1 MTATRLEPTAAGIAT
16 AADCILD
23 GGVVVAPSDTN
34 LALTLDPWDEAAIE
48 RAFRIKNREPTD
60 PLTLFIRDPDDWR
73 EWARTDRGVA
83 VDALVEAF
91 WPGPLNIVLPKTDAV
106 PDRVVAGGETV
117 ALGCLG
123 NPTWRRLAAAVDQP
137 LCMTSANLTGQADD
151 QLVDL
156 DLAVEQVV
164 EPPFELGLVDLAAG
178 VSILERLDR
187 IVARGRLARVARL
200 GLLVVAGEPDCR
212 RQQPAEADRECDP
225 EPRHVEREQAER
237 DEQDQPCR
245 HAGGDLL
252 QRGLVVGIDDGGL
265 GIAHGCV
272 YAE

>member
-1 MTATRLEPTAAGIAT
+1 MTATRLDPTDEGVAT
-16 AADCILD
+16 AANCILD

-73 EWARTDRGVA
+73 EWATTDRGVA

-117 ALGCLG
+117 ALGCLS

-156 DLAVEQVV
+156 DLAVEQVGDRV
-164 EPPFELGLVDLAAG
+164 DYVLTGEAQGTTQSSTIIDLTGAEPTIIRHGDIAADDLTAA
-178 VSILERLDR
+178 V
-187 IVARGRLARVARL
+187 
-200 GLLVVAGEPDCR
+200 
-212 RQQPAEADRECDP
+212 
-225 EPRHVEREQAER
+225 
-237 DEQDQPCR
+237 
-245 HAGGDLL
+245 
-252 QRGLVVGIDDGGL
+252 GGL
-265 GIAHGCV
+265 A
-272 YAE
+272 

>member
-1 MTATRLEPTAAGIAT
+1 MTATQLEPTPEGIAT

-73 EWARTDRGVA
+73 QWASAGQPGV
-83 VDALVEAF
+83 VDEIVEAF

-117 ALGCLG
+117 ALGCLS
-123 NPTWRRLAAAVDQP
+123 NPTWRELAAAVDQP

-156 DLAVEQVV
+156 DLAVEQVGDRV
-164 EPPFELGLVDLAAG
+164 DYVLEGDSQGTTQSSTIVDLTSEESTILRHGDITAADLAA
-178 VSILERLDR
+178 
-187 IVARGRLARVARL
+187 A
-200 GLLVVAGEPDCR
+200 
-212 RQQPAEADRECDP
+212 ADKLTFD
-225 EPRHVEREQAER
+225 
-237 DEQDQPCR
+237 
-245 HAGGDLL
+245 
-252 QRGLVVGIDDGGL
+252 
-265 GIAHGCV
+265 
-272 YAE
+272 

>member
-1 MTATRLEPTAAGIAT
+1 MDERLLDPTDEGVAT
-16 AADCILD
+16 AADCILE

-73 EWARTDRGVA
+73 EWATTDRGAA
-83 VDALVEAF
+83 VDALVGVF

-117 ALGCLG
+117 ALGCLS

-156 DLAVEQVV
+156 DLAVEQVGDRV
-164 EPPFELGLVDLAAG
+164 DYILEGEAQGTTRSSTIVDLASA
-178 VSILERLDR
+178 
-187 IVARGRLARVARL
+187 
-200 GLLVVAGEPDCR
+200 EPTIIRHGDI
-212 RQQPAEADRECDP
+212 AAD
-225 EPRHVEREQAER
+225 
-237 DEQDQPCR
+237 
-245 HAGGDLL
+245 DLTAA
-252 QRGLVVGIDDGGL
+252 VGGL
-265 GIAHGCV
+265 A
-272 YAE
+272 

>member
-60 PLTLFIRDPDDWR
+60 PLTLFIRDPADWR
-73 EWARTDRGVA
+73 EWARTDRGAA
-83 VDALVEAF
+83 VDALIEAF

-137 LCMTSANLTGQADD
+137 LCMTSANLTGEADD

-156 DLAVEQVV
+156 DLAVKQVGDRV
-164 EPPFELGLVDLAAG
+164 DYVLTGEARGTTQSSTIVDLTGEEPAIIRHGDITADDLTAA
-178 VSILERLDR
+178 V
-187 IVARGRLARVARL
+187 
-200 GLLVVAGEPDCR
+200 
-212 RQQPAEADRECDP
+212 
-225 EPRHVEREQAER
+225 
-237 DEQDQPCR
+237 
-245 HAGGDLL
+245 
-252 QRGLVVGIDDGGL
+252 GGL
-265 GIAHGCV
+265 A
-272 YAE
+272 

>member
-137 LCMTSANLTGQADD
+137 LCMTSANLTGEADD

-156 DLAVEQVV
+156 DLAVKQVGDRV
-164 EPPFELGLVDLAAG
+164 DYVLTGEAQGTTRSSTIVDLASA
-178 VSILERLDR
+178 
-187 IVARGRLARVARL
+187 
-200 GLLVVAGEPDCR
+200 EPTIIRHGDI
-212 RQQPAEADRECDP
+212 AAD
-225 EPRHVEREQAER
+225 
-237 DEQDQPCR
+237 
-245 HAGGDLL
+245 DLTAA
-252 QRGLVVGIDDGGL
+252 VGGL
-265 GIAHGCV
+265 A
-272 YAE
+272 

>member
-1 MTATRLEPTAAGIAT
+1 MTATQLDPTDEGVAT
-16 AADCILD
+16 AANCILD

-73 EWARTDRGVA
+73 EWATTDRGVA

-137 LCMTSANLTGQADD
+137 LCMTSANLTGEADD

-156 DLAVEQVV
+156 DLAVEQVGDRV
-164 EPPFELGLVDLAAG
+164 DYVLTGEAQGTTQSSTIVDLTGAEPTIIRHGDIAA
-178 VSILERLDR
+178 D
-187 IVARGRLARVARL
+187 
-200 GLLVVAGEPDCR
+200 
-212 RQQPAEADRECDP
+212 
-225 EPRHVEREQAER
+225 
-237 DEQDQPCR
+237 
-245 HAGGDLL
+245 DLTAA
-252 QRGLVVGIDDGGL
+252 VGGL
-265 GIAHGCV
+265 A
-272 YAE
+272 

>member
-1 MTATRLEPTAAGIAT
+1 MTATQLDPTDEGVAT
-16 AADCILD
+16 AANCILD

-137 LCMTSANLTGQADD
+137 LCMTSANLTGEADD

-156 DLAVEQVV
+156 DLAVEQVGDRV
-164 EPPFELGLVDLAAG
+164 DYVLTGEAQGTTRSGTIVDLASA
-178 VSILERLDR
+178 
-187 IVARGRLARVARL
+187 
-200 GLLVVAGEPDCR
+200 EPTIIRHGDI
-212 RQQPAEADRECDP
+212 AAD
-225 EPRHVEREQAER
+225 
-237 DEQDQPCR
+237 
-245 HAGGDLL
+245 DLTAA
-252 QRGLVVGIDDGGL
+252 VGGL
-265 GIAHGCV
+265 A
-272 YAE
+272 

>member
-1 MTATRLEPTAAGIAT
+1 MTATQLDPTDEGVAT
-16 AADCILD
+16 AANCILD

-60 PLTLFIRDPDDWR
+60 PLTLFIRDPADWR
-73 EWARTDRGVA
+73 EWARTDRGAA
-83 VDALVEAF
+83 VDALIEAF

-156 DLAVEQVV
+156 DLAVEQVGDRV
-164 EPPFELGLVDLAAG
+164 DYVLTGEAQGTTQSSTIIDLTGAEPTIIRHGDIAADDLTAA
-178 VSILERLDR
+178 V
-187 IVARGRLARVARL
+187 
-200 GLLVVAGEPDCR
+200 
-212 RQQPAEADRECDP
+212 
-225 EPRHVEREQAER
+225 
-237 DEQDQPCR
+237 
-245 HAGGDLL
+245 
-252 QRGLVVGIDDGGL
+252 GGL
-265 GIAHGCV
+265 A
-272 YAE
+272 

>member
-1 MTATRLEPTAAGIAT
+1 MDERLLDPTDEGVAT

-73 EWARTDRGVA
+73 EWATTDRGVA

-117 ALGCLG
+117 ALGCLS

-156 DLAVEQVV
+156 DLAVEQVGDRV
-164 EPPFELGLVDLAAG
+164 DYILNGEAQGTTQSSTIVDLASEEPAIVRHGDITAADLDAAADG
-178 VSILERLDR
+178 VSFD
-187 IVARGRLARVARL
+187 
-200 GLLVVAGEPDCR
+200 
-212 RQQPAEADRECDP
+212 
-225 EPRHVEREQAER
+225 
-237 DEQDQPCR
+237 
-245 HAGGDLL
+245 
-252 QRGLVVGIDDGGL
+252 
-265 GIAHGCV
+265 
-272 YAE
+272 Y

>member
-23 GGVVVAPSDTN
+23 GGVVVAPSE
-34 LALTLDPWDEAAIE
+34 LTLDPWDEAAIE

-137 LCMTSANLTGQADD
+137 LCMTSANLTGEADD

-156 DLAVEQVV
+156 DLAVEQVGDRV
-164 EPPFELGLVDLAAG
+164 DYVLTGEAQGTTRSSTIVDLASA
-178 VSILERLDR
+178 
-187 IVARGRLARVARL
+187 
-200 GLLVVAGEPDCR
+200 EPTIIRHGDI
-212 RQQPAEADRECDP
+212 AAD
-225 EPRHVEREQAER
+225 
-237 DEQDQPCR
+237 
-245 HAGGDLL
+245 DLTAA
-252 QRGLVVGIDDGGL
+252 VGGL
-265 GIAHGCV
+265 A
-272 YAE
+272 

>member
-1 MTATRLEPTAAGIAT
+1 MTATQLDPTDEGVAT
-16 AADCILD
+16 AANCILD

-137 LCMTSANLTGQADD
+137 LCMTSANLTGEADD

-156 DLAVEQVV
+156 DLAVEQVGDRV
-164 EPPFELGLVDLAAG
+164 DYVLTGEAQGTTQSSTIVDLTGAEPTIIRHGDIAA
-178 VSILERLDR
+178 D
-187 IVARGRLARVARL
+187 
-200 GLLVVAGEPDCR
+200 
-212 RQQPAEADRECDP
+212 
-225 EPRHVEREQAER
+225 
-237 DEQDQPCR
+237 
-245 HAGGDLL
+245 DLTAA
-252 QRGLVVGIDDGGL
+252 VGGL
-265 GIAHGCV
+265 A
-272 YAE
+272 

>member
-1 MTATRLEPTAAGIAT
+1 MTATQLEPTPEGIAT

-73 EWARTDRGVA
+73 QWASAGQPGV
-83 VDALVEAF
+83 VDEIVEAF

-117 ALGCLG
+117 ALGCLS
-123 NPTWRRLAAAVDQP
+123 NPTWRELAAAVDQP

-156 DLAVEQVV
+156 DLAVEQVGDRV
-164 EPPFELGLVDLAAG
+164 DYVLEGDSQGTTQSSTIVDLTSEESTILRHGDITAADLAA
-178 VSILERLDR
+178 
-187 IVARGRLARVARL
+187 A
-200 GLLVVAGEPDCR
+200 
-212 RQQPAEADRECDP
+212 ADELTFD
-225 EPRHVEREQAER
+225 
-237 DEQDQPCR
+237 
-245 HAGGDLL
+245 
-252 QRGLVVGIDDGGL
+252 
-265 GIAHGCV
+265 
-272 YAE
+272 

>member
-60 PLTLFIRDPDDWR
+60 PLTLFIREPADWR
-73 EWARTDRGVA
+73 EWAATDQPEI
-83 VDALVEAF
+83 VDALVEKF

-106 PDRVVAGGETV
+106 PERVVAGGETV

-123 NPTWRRLAAAVDQP
+123 NPTWRDLSAAVDQP
-137 LCMTSANLTGQADD
+137 LCMTSANLTGEADG

-156 DLAVEQVV
+156 DLAIEQVGDRV
-164 EPPFELGLVDLAAG
+164 DYILDGEARGTTQSSTIVDLTGPTPAVLRHGDITASDLAAAVDG
-178 VSILERLDR
+178 
-187 IVARGRLARVARL
+187 LAF
-200 GLLVVAGEPDCR
+200 ES
-212 RQQPAEADRECDP
+212 
-225 EPRHVEREQAER
+225 
-237 DEQDQPCR
+237 
-245 HAGGDLL
+245 
-252 QRGLVVGIDDGGL
+252 
-265 GIAHGCV
+265 
-272 YAE
+272 

>member
-91 WPGPLNIVLPKTDAV
+91 WPGPLNVVLPKTDAV

-156 DLAVEQVV
+156 DLAVEQVGDRV
-164 EPPFELGLVDLAAG
+164 DYVLTGEAQGTTRSSTIVDLASA
-178 VSILERLDR
+178 
-187 IVARGRLARVARL
+187 
-200 GLLVVAGEPDCR
+200 EPTIIRHGDI
-212 RQQPAEADRECDP
+212 AAD
-225 EPRHVEREQAER
+225 
-237 DEQDQPCR
+237 
-245 HAGGDLL
+245 DLTAA
-252 QRGLVVGIDDGGL
+252 VGGL
-265 GIAHGCV
+265 A
-272 YAE
+272 

>member
-91 WPGPLNIVLPKTDAV
+91 WPGPLNVVLPKTDAV

-156 DLAVEQVV
+156 DLAVKQVGDRV
-164 EPPFELGLVDLAAG
+164 DYILEGEAQGTTRSSTIVDLASA
-178 VSILERLDR
+178 
-187 IVARGRLARVARL
+187 
-200 GLLVVAGEPDCR
+200 EPTIIRHGDI
-212 RQQPAEADRECDP
+212 AAD
-225 EPRHVEREQAER
+225 
-237 DEQDQPCR
+237 
-245 HAGGDLL
+245 DLTAA
-252 QRGLVVGIDDGGL
+252 VGGL
-265 GIAHGCV
+265 A
-272 YAE
+272 

>member
-73 EWARTDRGVA
+73 EWARTDRGAA

-156 DLAVEQVV
+156 DLAVEQVGDRV
-164 EPPFELGLVDLAAG
+164 DYVLTGEAQGTTRSSTIVDLASA
-178 VSILERLDR
+178 
-187 IVARGRLARVARL
+187 
-200 GLLVVAGEPDCR
+200 EPTIIRHGDI
-212 RQQPAEADRECDP
+212 AAD
-225 EPRHVEREQAER
+225 
-237 DEQDQPCR
+237 
-245 HAGGDLL
+245 DLTAA
-252 QRGLVVGIDDGGL
+252 VGGL
-265 GIAHGCV
+265 A
-272 YAE
+272 

>member
-156 DLAVEQVV
+156 DLAVEQVGDRV
-164 EPPFELGLVDLAAG
+164 DYVLTGEAQGTTRSSTIVDLASA
-178 VSILERLDR
+178 
-187 IVARGRLARVARL
+187 
-200 GLLVVAGEPDCR
+200 EPTIIRHGDI
-212 RQQPAEADRECDP
+212 AAD
-225 EPRHVEREQAER
+225 
-237 DEQDQPCR
+237 
-245 HAGGDLL
+245 DLTAA
-252 QRGLVVGIDDGGL
+252 VGGL
-265 GIAHGCV
+265 A
-272 YAE
+272 